1 MVQEASQVLS
11 DTVVAVFRANGCLL
25 EWGDAF
31 AEPLGVT
38 SARWQI
44 LGALAQAGGPLT
56 APQMGARM
64 GVSRQ
69 GPQKQLNLLVADGLM
84 EKRPNPAHARSP
96 LYYLTPAGGALF
108 ARIDQAWKEH
118 TRSVAQEFSPE
129 ELAITLKVLEALAA
143 RHRRSA
149 SGDDHDA

>member
-1 MVQEASQVLS
+1 MVQDSSQLLS

-69 GPQKQLNLLVADGLM
+69 GAQKQLNLLVADGLM

-96 LYYLTPAGGALF
+96 LYYLTPGGEALF
-108 ARIDQAWKEH
+108 SRIDQAWKEH
-118 TRSVAQEFSPE
+118 TRTVAQAFSSE
-129 ELAITLKVLEALAA
+129 ELAVTLKVLETLAA
-143 RHRRSA
+143 RHGRPRG
-149 SGDDHDA
+149 GDDHEA